1 MSTLN
6 DFNLKFIEVVFNT
19 ELFSVFIHGDIDTI
33 ITLKDGTTIRTLRY
47 LEEYIKDKDPNH
59 DIQELIARVTALEQN
74 SATKTELAA
83 IATEVDNLIVKVNT
97 LEQEVNQNKMN
108 IATNSADI
116 ANLKTSDLTFADL
129 IFQGELDDTN
139 TGQAS
144 ETGKAAAGFDYRWTL
159 TKTYNSIVYF
169 LVEKDLPGDDTRY
182 QLAYYIGT
190 TADNIGTDPKEQG
203 SIYTK

>member
-83 IATEVDNLIVKVNT
+83 IASELDNLIVKVNT

-108 IATNSADI
+108 IATN
-116 ANLKTSDLTFADL
+116 L
-129 IFQGELDDTN
+129 IK
-139 TGQAS
+139 AS
-144 ETGKAAAGFDYRWTL
+144 
-159 TKTYNSIVYF
+159 
-169 LVEKDLPGDDTRY
+169 
-182 QLAYYIGT
+182 
-190 TADNIGTDPKEQG
+190 
-203 SIYTK
+203 